1 MNNTHIYILFV
12 ISLGSCSWCNEKV
25 GMAIYNI
32 LPNDVYSALARKKEE
47 VSITTLMIVWYVT
60 SIVHTDILDFIV
72 LV

>member
-47 VSITTLMIVWYVT
+47 VSITTLMIV
-60 SIVHTDILDFIV
+60 
-72 LV
+72 